1 MIQVRPCVECVCAF
15 VSDYA
20 GVYSLIQVRPC
31 VVSVCAFVSDYAS
44 VYSLIQVR
52 PCVVS
57 VCVPLLVIMLV
68 FTHPRM
74 ITLKYSRN
82 LSRYSYEKNSVNQQL
97 AATYCFLN

>member
-1 MIQVRPCVECVCAF
+1 MC
-15 VSDYA
+15 
-20 GVYSLIQVRPC
+20 SLKQVRPC

-68 FTHPRM
+68 CVH
-74 ITLKYSRN
+74 
-82 LSRYSYEKNSVNQQL
+82 
-97 AATYCFLN
+97 

>member
-1 MIQVRPCVECVCAF
+1 MCCECVCAF

-20 GVYSLIQVRPC
+20 SLYSLIQMHLC
-31 VVSVCAFVSDYAS
+31 VVSVCVCAFVGDYAG

-68 FTHPRM
+68 CIH
-74 ITLKYSRN
+74 
-82 LSRYSYEKNSVNQQL
+82 
-97 AATYCFLN
+97 